1 MNFLK
6 TLTGAD
12 RLQEEKNR
20 LEAFLAA
27 FPGEY
32 CGFAQNGIV
41 AYSQNFCE
49 LFKISSINDIHDLQ
63 NALSTSDAAIL
74 EGLFI
79 DLKENN
85 KPFQTTIELLD
96 HSKTLRLSGTI
107 GNALKGSDQFH
118 IIWAEDITKQHGEVK
133 KLEKNRDHAESE
145 GMRLQK
151 VLDATPVP
159 LWMRDAKTNIIWCN
173 QAYAELTGKAPATV
187 TAEQTE
193 LSLSSKTKIKNLKE
207 LAQQALDKGEAKNTK
222 SHIVASGKRYFME
235 LYEIPL
241 SGTNFLVG
249 MAQDLTQAEEQD
261 AEMKRY
267 LSANHALLEQLRSAI
282 AIYGANQRL
291 EFYNSSFAT
300 LWALEE
306 QWLNSKPSLGDV
318 LEKLRETRHLPEQ
331 ADFKSYKQGWIDM
344 FTHLI
349 DPHEDMLY
357 LPNSTAVRSL
367 VIPHPMGG
375 LMMIFEDVTSHLE
388 LESSYNTLIAVQK
401 ETLDNLAEGVAVF
414 GSDGRLKLYNP
425 SYADLWGLHP
435 EDLENEPHI
444 TKIVERMKNYYDIEG
459 WEEQKPRL
467 IAQAVDRTIK
477 EGRLERTDGVLLD
490 YMTVPLPDGGV
501 LISYFDVTDSVKVEK
516 ALRDR
521 NAALEAAEQL
531 KTDFIA
537 NVSYQLRTPLN
548 AIMGFA
554 EILDNQYFG
563 ELNEKQKEYTGDIQK
578 AGDKLV
584 HLIDD
589 ILDLSTIEAGY
600 LDLVGD
606 DINIFEMLS
615 GIHTITEEWA
625 RKENLSVKLECV
637 QTIGNVTAD
646 ESRIKQVMLNL
657 MRNAISFTPAGGS
670 ITIGATMNKHVVE
683 MYVSDTGVGISEAD
697 QRRIFDPFERIHKER
712 IDMSPT
718 ALEKGAGLGLSLV
731 KNIIELHGGTVE
743 IDSIEGKGA
752 TFRVTL
758 PLESELDIL
767 Y

>member
-12 RLQEEKNR
+12 RLQEEKSR

-32 CGFAQNGIV
+32 CGFSKDGVI
-41 AYSQNFCE
+41 AYSKNFCTLLHIE
-49 LFKISSINDIHDLQ
+49 TINDVYDIQ
-63 NALSTSDAAIL
+63 NTLKTSDSAIL
-74 EGLFI
+74 EGVFI
-79 DLKENN
+79 DLKEHN
-85 KPFQTTIELLD
+85 KPFQITIELAD
-96 HSKTLRLSGTI
+96 SPKTIRLSGTI
-107 GNALKGSDQFH
+107 GNALKGTEQFH
-118 IIWAEDITKQHGEVK
+118 IIWAEDVTKQQGSIK
-133 KLEKNRDHAESE
+133 ALEKNRDFAESE
-145 GMRLQK
+145 SLRLQK
-151 VLDATPVP
+151 ILDATPVP
-159 LWMRDAKTNIIWCN
+159 LWMRDTKTNIIWCN
-173 QAYAELTGKAPATV
+173 HAYADLTGETPASV
-187 TAEQTE
+187 PAKQAE
-193 LSLSSKTKIKNLKE
+193 LSLSSRAQFKNLKDMAQIALDE
-207 LAQQALDKGEAKNTK
+207 GKAQQTK
-222 SHIVASGKRYFME
+222 SHIVASGKRHLMD

-241 SGTNFLVG
+241 SGTNWLVG
-249 MAQDLTQAEEQD
+249 MAQDLTQAEEQES
-261 AEMKRY
+261 EMRRY
-267 LSANHALLEQLRSAI
+267 LAANNALLEQLRSAV
-282 AIYGANQRL
+282 AIYGANQKL
-291 EFYNSSFAT
+291 EFYNSSFAS
-300 LWALEE
+300 LWNLED
-306 QWLNSKPSLGDV
+306 QWLNTKPSLSDI
-318 LEKLRETRHLPEQ
+318 LEKLRETRYLPEQ

-349 DPHEDMLY
+349 DPHEDMMY
-357 LPNSTAVRSL
+357 LPNST
-367 VIPHPMGG
+367 VIRFMVMPHSMGG

-425 SYADLWGLHP
+425 SYAELWGLHP
-435 EDLENEPHI
+435 EDLENEPHV
-444 TKIVERMKNYYDIEG
+444 TKIVERMKNYYETEG
-459 WEEQKPRL
+459 WEEQKKHL
-467 IAQAVDRTIK
+467 IAQAVDRSIK
-477 EGRLERTDGVLLD
+477 EGRLERTDDILLD

-501 LISYFDVTDSVKVEK
+501 LISYFDVTNTVKVEK

-563 ELNEKQKEYTGDIQK
+563 DLNEKQKEYTGDIRE
-578 AGDKLV
+578 AGNKLV
-584 HLIDD
+584 NLIDD

-600 LDLVGD
+600 LDLVPD
-606 DINIFEMLS
+606 DISIFDMLS
-615 GIHTITEEWA
+615 VIHTITQEWA

-637 QTIGNVTAD
+637 QSIGTVTAD

-657 MRNAISFTPAGGS
+657 MRNAISFTPTGGS
-670 ITIGATMNKHVVE
+670 ITIGARKNEHIVE

-697 QRRIFDPFERIHKER
+697 QKRIFDPFERIHKER

-743 IDSIEGKGA
+743 IDSIEGKGT
-752 TFRVTL
+752 TFTVTL